1 VILGVIYDVLRWE
14 EKNIITEAKRM
25 GHKVFPIYVRDYVF
39 SSKKFNLDNNADI
52 FMQRSVSHSR
62 AIITSILIETLG
74 YRSINDYYTLFRVS
88 NKLLTLMLLKKHNIL
103 VPEFIVAFEKEKV
116 IESSKELGYPLVIKP
131 IEGSWGRM
139 VAKAND
145 SDTLRSFMEYQDYTS
160 QQYKTVY
167 FIQEYIN
174 KPNRDIRI
182 FVIGDEA
189 PVGIY
194 RINNKNWRTNTALG
208 AIAEKLKIDKE
219 LEDLALKVKE
229 IVGGYFLG
237 IDIFEDKDRGYI
249 VNEVNGVPEFK
260 NTVRVTGYN
269 IAENLIRSIEAE
281 LKK

>member
-1 VILGVIYDVLRWE
+1 MILGVIYDVLRWE